1 MLNQQLSA
9 RPPLEPVF
17 HALADPTRRAMIERL
32 SAGPASVSELARPLS
47 ISLPGVVQHLR
58 VLESSGL
65 VRSRKVGRVRTCSI
79 APGALG
85 EAEAWIAQR
94 RRMWEE
100 RLDRLGEHLA
110 ASSAQAA
117 HSDERQRGS
126 AK

>member
-110 ASSAQAA
+110 ASSSQAA